1 MGKLTIC
8 KFLFP
13 KPFPGGIPVKAL
25 PPVLTPPAARCY
37 NRKQKTT
44 SQREKEVQI
53 MSKGFAIVVFI
64 VGIVTVM
71 CGAAA
76 TAMGA
81 VGLGRGK

>member
-1 MGKLTIC
+1 
-8 KFLFP
+8 
-13 KPFPGGIPVKAL
+13 
-25 PPVLTPPAARCY
+25 
-37 NRKQKTT
+37 
-44 SQREKEVQI
+44 

>member
-1 MGKLTIC
+1 MRKLTIC

-13 KPFPGGIPVKAL
+13 KPFPANPPRADPPLILTL
-25 PPVLTPPAARCY
+25 PKTRCY
-37 NRKQKTT
+37 NRK
-44 SQREKEVQI
+44 EKRGRKRRCSS
-53 MSKGFAIVVFI
+53 MTKGFAIVVFI